1 MSTYIDL
8 AVREESLRHAARDLR
23 NQFCYLGRIRWTR
36 KKIKLARKMR
46 PAFGPQ
52 SPTPDG
58 DWSVSLEDCLLN
70 ERRDEQVPGGL
81 LVMVE
86 DALQYVGLAMQADLN
101 GVQACELVERHA
113 WQIVE
118 KFPAVDDLVELML
131 AQTAYVARAISKRY
145 PEVEFEPMTRPMTA
159 TEIVKQLAVRGTA
172 TTVDTVRGWARR
184 GHISVTDLPNG
195 RNGYRLDECLL
206 HVAKITHAENPQ

>member
-1 MSTYIDL
+1 MSNYIDL
-8 AVREESLRHAARDLR
+8 AVREESLRHSARDLR

-86 DALQYVGLAMQADLN
+86 DALQYAGLAMQADLN

-113 WQIVE
+113 WQIAE
-118 KFPAVDDLVELML
+118 KFPAVDDLVELMI

-145 PEVEFEPMTRPMTA
+145 PEVELEPMTRPMTA

-172 TTVDTVRGWARR
+172 TTVDTVRGWARS

-195 RNGYRLDECLL
+195 RHGYLLAECL
-206 HVAKITHAENPQ
+206 THIREIEKRV